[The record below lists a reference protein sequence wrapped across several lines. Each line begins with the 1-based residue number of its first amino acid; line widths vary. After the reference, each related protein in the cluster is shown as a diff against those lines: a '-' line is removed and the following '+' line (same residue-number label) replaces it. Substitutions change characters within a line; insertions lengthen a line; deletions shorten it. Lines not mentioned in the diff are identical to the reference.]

1 MATVLVDTPRR
12 SSLQRGLIEEVR
24 QYLLEDE
31 DNWLM
36 EDDFLSALHD
46 RSSLAAAAAA
56 GGGGGGESEYSVEA
70 FFRSLMSPIQS
81 PKHILP
87 HSSLL
92 PSVWSCSSLSEIS
105 AACGADSSSAPSEEL
120 RTMSTQLAESESGFT
135 TAASRDLKNHPNH
148 HGDNLHR
155 RALISNRT
163 GKVLPSLALP
173 KYDLP
178 RLGAHS
184 CTKDHAGGKISRM
197 QQQQQSSATE
207 SSSSDAR
214 STVSSRLIKD
224 DDDSNND
231 DGAEDL
237 TTVEND
243 EHSMSI
249 MSTTFVG
256 LPDALEEDDMDAE
269 AWIESFTCLSP
280 KLQGH
285 IHHANGDGIESAAAP
300 ASSMKLHGDDDQVA
314 LHHDVDYVTLHQIA
328 AEDHTGP
335 AAVLPDSLE
344 TDHDDEKSK
353 SNLDLHS
360 DSIEDKIILP
370 GLLQSAEQQPAAV
383 VPQGKRSRSLSY
395 RGVRRR
401 PWGKFA
407 AEIRDSGQNGARV
420 WLGTYDTAEDAAM
433 AYDQAAFQMRGCKA
447 LLNFPLKASTYSA
460 NLAAKSRDLPP
471 HSAAATSNT
480 SVASE
485 KMQSRD
491 HHHHHRHHHNNILN
505 SNSNSSSNNNLQSA
519 DASAESLQFGSPV
532 PPGTNLNFPSLTRIT
547 PVPNQL
553 LSSNGHHIPPTIDD
567 RSLQGIATALHL
579 DPEMLMLRAA
589 MWQRASE
596 WSSGPSSSSLS
607 SYIQQLNLNWQRIIS
622 RGNLYPAAAAA
633 YEDFFQAPGESMRG
647 LTLQHEVF
655 DAIRQRQTTAGM
667 LHQQAAANDPFV
679 NAAEHQSQSRGTKR
693 SSGTREYNQSLQS
706 WEQQQQSVKRTCRG
720 DQWQHQTPMG
730 FFY

>member
-12 SSLQRGLIEEVR
+12 SGLQRGLIEEVR

-31 DNWLM
+31 DSWLM

-46 RSSLAAAAAA
+46 RSSLAAAAA
-56 GGGGGGESEYSVEA
+56 GGGGGESEYSVEA

-87 HSSLL
+87 HPSLL
-92 PSVWSCSSLSEIS
+92 PSVWSCSNLSEIS
-105 AACGADSSSAPSEEL
+105 AACGADSSSAPSEQL
-120 RTMSTQLAESESGFT
+120 QTMSTQLAESESGFT
-135 TAASRDLKNHPNH
+135 TAASRDLKNHLNH

-163 GKVLPSLALP
+163 GKVLPNLAIP
-173 KYDLP
+173 KSDLP

-184 CTKDHAGGKISRM
+184 CTQDGGGKISRM
-197 QQQQQSSATE
+197 QQQSSATE

-214 STVSSRLIKD
+214 STVSSRLTKD
-224 DDDSNND
+224 DDDSN
-231 DGAEDL
+231 DGDGTAEDL

-249 MSTTFVG
+249 MSTSFVG

-280 KLQGH
+280 KLQEH
-285 IHHANGDGIESAAAP
+285 IHHANGDGIESAAP
-300 ASSMKLHGDDDQVA
+300 ASSMKLHDDDDQVA
-314 LHHDVDYVTLHQIA
+314 HHDVDYVTLHQI

-344 TDHDDEKSK
+344 IDDDEKSK

-360 DSIEDKIILP
+360 DSVEDKIILP
-370 GLLQSAEQQPAAV
+370 GLLQPEQQPAAAV

-460 NLAAKSRDLPP
+460 NLAAKSRDLP
-471 HSAAATSNT
+471 HSAATSNT

-485 KMQSRD
+485 KMQIRD
-491 HHHHHRHHHNNILN
+491 HHHHHPHHNIV
-505 SNSNSSSNNNLQSA
+505 NSNSSSNNLQSA
-519 DASAESLQFGSPV
+519 DASAESLQFGTV
-532 PPGTNLNFPSLTRIT
+532 PPGTNLNFPSLTRIS

-553 LSSNGHHIPPTIDD
+553 LSSGGHHIPPSIDD

-596 WSSGPSSSSLS
+596 WSSGPSSSLS

-622 RGNLYPAAAAA
+622 RANLYPAAAAA
-633 YEDFFQAPGESMRG
+633 YEDFLQVPESMRG

-655 DAIRQRQTTAGM
+655 DAIRQRQTTASL
-667 LHQQAAANDPFV
+667 LHQAAASTDPFV
-679 NAAEHQSQSRGTKR
+679 NAADHQPQSRGTKR
-693 SSGTREYNQSLQS
+693 SRGTRESQSLQS

-720 DQWQHQTPMG
+720 DQWQHQTPLG